1 MLDVLGYLAEKG
13 GTLGRD
19 PGAVAA
25 VAVVAAAVVA
35 AKCKVLIYLRDAPF
49 IFTFNR
55 NPRRN
60 PLSFPRMGN
69 SVARINRRD
78 LEGPTESSR
87 FLRPHE
93 SKCVNPV

>member
-1 MLDVLGYLAEKG
+1 MRDVLRYLAEKG

-25 VAVVAAAVVA
+25 VAVVVTAVIA
-35 AKCKVLIYLRDAPF
+35 AKCKVLIYFRDAPF

-55 NPRRN
+55 NPRRI

-69 SVARINRRD
+69 SLPRINRRD

-93 SKCVNPV
+93 SKCAIPV